1 MTETIA
7 LKKGVLF
14 FLFVVSLLISGCSI
28 SALAGSTPIPTFFIA
43 PSQANQPSGTPTY
56 FLPDPPVATSIPPT
70 STPTETLTP
79 IPTETPLPSPTPTWS
94 TIASGEAKV
103 PILLYH
109 HVSDA
114 TPANRYFVTIKNFRA
129 QMEKLKDL
137 GYTSISISKL
147 VDVLENGGMLPAYP
161 VVISFDDGNSDIYDN
176 AFPIMKEM
184 NFTGVTFIVA
194 NRLESPGF
202 VDTAKLKDLAAAG
215 WEIGSHSETHVDL
228 TQDHDIVRYEEL
240 QSRLDLEEAIGV
252 PVKTFAYPF
261 GTIDSYVCQGVQ
273 DYGYKAAV
281 GLGTSNDHTWGTLY
295 YLNRREVQGDFNL
308 DQFLSLLS
316 LPEAQDATPTTS
328 P

>member
-14 FLFVVSLLISGCSI
+14 FFFVVSLLLSGCSI

-43 PSQANQPSGTPTY
+43 PSQARQPSGTPT
-56 FLPDPPVATSIPPT
+56 FFHSDLPTATSIPPT
-70 STPTETLTP
+70 STPTETQTP
-79 IPTETPLPSPTPTWS
+79 TPTETPLPSPTPTWS
-94 TIASGEAKV
+94 TVAAGEVKV

-114 TPANRYFVTIKNFRA
+114 TPANRYFVTIKDFRA
-129 QMEKLKDL
+129 QMEKLRDL
-137 GYTSISISKL
+137 GYTSISISSL
-147 VDVLENGGMLPAYP
+147 ADVLINGGLLPALP

-184 NFTGVTFIVA
+184 NFIGVTYIVA

-202 VDTAKLKDLAAAG
+202 VDTGKLKELAAAG

-228 TQDHDIVRYEEL
+228 TKDHDIVRYEEL

-261 GTIDSYVCQGVQ
+261 GTIDSYVSQGAQ

-308 DQFLSLLS
+308 DQFLYLLS
-316 LPEAQDATPTTS
+316 VPEAQDATPTTS

>member
-1 MTETIA
+1 MTEPIA
-7 LKKGVLF
+7 LKKGVRF
-14 FLFVVSLLISGCSI
+14 FFFVVSLLSSGCSI
-28 SALAGSTPIPTFFIA
+28 SALAGSTPIPTYFIV
-43 PSQANQPSGTPTY
+43 PSQTRQPSGTPTL
-56 FLPDPPVATSIPPT
+56 FHPDASTATSLPPT
-70 STPTETLTP
+70 LTPTETITP
-79 IPTETPLPSPTPTWS
+79 TPTETPLPSPTPTWS
-94 TIASGEAKV
+94 TVAAGEVKV

-109 HVSDA
+109 HVLDV
-114 TPANRYFVTIKNFRA
+114 TPTNRYFVAIKDFRA

-137 GYTSISISKL
+137 GYTSISISNL
-147 VDVLENGGMLPAYP
+147 ADVLINGGLLPAHP

-184 NFTGVTFIVA
+184 NFIGVTYIVA

-202 VDTAKLKDLAAAG
+202 MDTAKLKELAAAG

-228 TQDHDIVRYEEL
+228 TKDYKILRYEEL

-252 PVKTFAYPF
+252 PVETFAYPF
-261 GTIDSYVCQGVQ
+261 GTLDKYVMQSPQ

-281 GLGTSNDHTWGTLY
+281 WLGVSNDHTLDTLY

-316 LPEAQDATPTTS
+316 SPEAPGATPTT
-328 P
+328 PP